1 MFVENSKSNYESYE
15 VHFLDA
21 KQIQFDYEGE
31 NLTFADEI
39 GTYYPRVTLRRG
51 FPLSSEN
58 SHILVR
64 TPETD
69 DEHGVELGI
78 IENVEELNPKDR
90 EAVNRE
96 LRLHYFVPMIS
107 RIDKIKE
114 EFGFLYWSVD
124 TDRGHKDFIMRDSII
139 GQVRKVSEGRW
150 LVIDINQTR
159 YEIHNFQM
167 LDSHSQDM
175 LRKYLLL

>member
-1 MFVENSKSNYESYE
+1 MTTETLNGNHESYE
-15 VHFLDA
+15 VHFLDSKEIYFEYA
-21 KQIQFDYEGE
+21 GE
-31 NLTFADEI
+31 NLTFVDED

-51 FPLSSEN
+51 FPLSAGN
-58 SHILVR
+58 RHILVR

-78 IENVEELNPKDR
+78 IENVDDLNEKDR

-96 LRLHYFVPMIS
+96 LRLHYFVPVIS
-107 RIDKIKE
+107 RIEKIKE

-159 YEIHNFQM
+159 YEIHNFQS
-167 LDSHSQDM
+167 LDSNSQEY

>member
-1 MFVENSKSNYESYE
+1 
-15 VHFLDA
+15 
-21 KQIQFDYEGE
+21 
-31 NLTFADEI
+31 
-39 GTYYPRVTLRRG
+39 
-51 FPLSSEN
+51 
-58 SHILVR
+58 LVR

-78 IENVEELNPKDR
+78 IENVDDLNEQDR

-96 LRLHYFVPMIS
+96 LRLHYFVPVIS
-107 RIDKIKE
+107 RIEKIKE

-159 YEIHNFQM
+159 YEIHNFQN
-167 LDSHSQDM
+167 LDSRSQDF